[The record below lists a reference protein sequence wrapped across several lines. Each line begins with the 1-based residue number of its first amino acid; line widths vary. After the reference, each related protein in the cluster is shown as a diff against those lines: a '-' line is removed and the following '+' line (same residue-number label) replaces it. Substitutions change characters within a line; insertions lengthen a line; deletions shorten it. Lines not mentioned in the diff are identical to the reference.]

1 MKKTIGKLCVITD
14 TVVQTKYTH
23 EELAAKAIEGGADII
38 KLRYISKTTGV
49 MIDTAKRIKMLCESF
64 DERKIL
70 FIVNDRVDVALASDA
85 DGVHL
90 GLDDIPIRSARRLLG
105 DNKIIGGTAHYLKEA
120 LKAERAGADYIG
132 YGHIFNT
139 RSKIKFTRPVGPG
152 ELAEICKQ
160 VKTKI
165 IAVGGI
171 DLDNVKQVIE
181 AGAFGIAV
189 IGAVAK
195 ADDPLKAVKKLREIV
210 YA

>member
-1 MKKTIGKLCVITD
+1 
-14 TVVQTKYTH
+14 
-23 EELAAKAIEGGADII
+23 
-38 KLRYISKTTGV
+38 
-49 MIDTAKRIKMLCESF
+49 
-64 DERKIL
+64 
-70 FIVNDRVDVALASDA
+70 
-85 DGVHL
+85 L
-90 GLDDIPIRSARRLLG
+90 GLDDVPVRSARRLLG
-105 DNKIIGGTAHYLKEA
+105 DNKIIGGTAHNLKEA
-120 LKAERAGADYIG
+120 LKAEREGADYIG

-139 RSKIKFTRPVGPG
+139 RSKIKSTRPVGPG

-171 DLDNVKQVIE
+171 DLHNVKQVIE

-195 ADDPLKAVKKLREIV
+195 ADDPLETVKKLRGIV